1 MVVLKSKAELEIMRQ
16 AGRIVA
22 ETLSEVEKAVRPG
35 LTTVEL
41 DRIVEDAIR
50 SRGATPSFKGL
61 YDFPASA
68 CISVNEEVVHGIPSK
83 RVLREGDIVTVDCG
97 AYYRG
102 LHADGAWTF
111 PVGKVSQRTQHLLDV
126 TQAALMRGIA
136 AIHPDGLSL
145 DLVKTVQSY
154 VEGEGMSL
162 VRDMTWHGV
171 GRHLHETPDIPNWLP
186 PDGRRPRNY
195 RLKPGMTFAIEPMVI
210 SGSWE
215 TYIKPDKWTV
225 ATADKSWAAHFEH
238 TVAVTDQGCE
248 ILTRP

>member
-102 LHADGAWTF
+102 LHA
-111 PVGKVSQRTQHLLDV
+111 
-126 TQAALMRGIA
+126 
-136 AIHPDGLSL
+136 
-145 DLVKTVQSY
+145 
-154 VEGEGMSL
+154 
-162 VRDMTWHGV
+162 
-171 GRHLHETPDIPNWLP
+171 
-186 PDGRRPRNY
+186 
-195 RLKPGMTFAIEPMVI
+195 
-210 SGSWE
+210 
-215 TYIKPDKWTV
+215 
-225 ATADKSWAAHFEH
+225 
-238 TVAVTDQGCE
+238 
-248 ILTRP
+248 